1 MRGVDMLAHVYSY
14 VFSRELGPSF
24 YPTVARVS
32 SAGGVGVLWESQSSS
47 ATLDL
52 ADPSEQ
58 D

>member
-1 MRGVDMLAHVYSY
+1 MRGVDLLAQVYSY
-14 VFSRELGPSF
+14 VLSRELGPSF
-24 YPTVARVS
+24 YPAVARVS
-32 SAGGVGVLWESQSSS
+32 SAGGVRVLWVSQSSS